1 MVKIKYMEDIMFE
14 TLTIDV
20 TNVKKILKCC
30 PYYDDIINSDIMYN
44 DDLSIDLIEWY
55 KDIIF
60 SCNGDNEEDIKII
73 RNIDRCM
80 YIYINDNK
88 YKKGLKKRII
98 NNDINLNDNYKEVV
112 NKTQYIHSNK
122 PNIENNDLTNE
133 INKLIKELEKEN
145 YNMVSND
152 IDWNIYENA
161 DKNTKIAAFTPI
173 KYGMCW
179 YE

>member
-1 MVKIKYMEDIMFE
+1 MFE

-73 RNIDRCM
+73 RNIYLLC
-80 YIYINDNK
+80 K
-88 YKKGLKKRII
+88 YHLFFLTAQTAFSFIHAVKKL
-98 NNDINLNDNYKEVV
+98 
-112 NKTQYIHSNK
+112 
-122 PNIENNDLTNE
+122 
-133 INKLIKELEKEN
+133 
-145 YNMVSND
+145 
-152 IDWNIYENA
+152 
-161 DKNTKIAAFTPI
+161 F
-173 KYGMCW
+173 
-179 YE
+179 